1 MRRVAAVRIVQNWRC
16 SRGMG
21 VADGACVTLLITGLP
36 SIHRVYWHALTRFGA
51 LGPGNCTCLWTHS
64 VVLNCTCTRFTRDQ
78 TLTELRLSLSSFLT
92 LFCGPLTWVP
102 RLIPE
107 TSSQSVTMGNEL
119 CFLFYFSTCPLAWS
133 VIEGFQTSTSHFHFW
148 FLFSKLVLYLT
159 VLLSHDFSTPY
170 AALRGPTSC
179 RTIQLD
185 VVQRLPPM
193 QNTPRFLRRR
203 LQPQP
208 YSRTSASTPVQLTWT
223 LFTPYRLSCLHRSPH
238 SYA

>member
-1 MRRVAAVRIVQNWRC
+1 MCDASSNCWVAIYPSGVLARSYQIWSFGSGKLHLPLDPLCGSELHMHTFYARPNVDQASPFAFFIPHPFC
-16 SRGMG
+16 S
-21 VADGACVTLLITGLP
+21 
-36 SIHRVYWHALTRFGA
+36 
-51 LGPGNCTCLWTHS
+51 
-64 VVLNCTCTRFTRDQ
+64 
-78 TLTELRLSLSSFLT
+78 
-92 LFCGPLTWVP
+92 PLTWVP

-107 TSSQSVTMGNEL
+107 TSSQSVTMGDEL
-119 CFLFYFSTCPLAWS
+119 CFLFYFSTCSLAWS
-133 VIEGFQTSTSHFHFW
+133 VIECFQTSTSYFYFW
-148 FLFSKLVLYLT
+148 FLFSKLVLSLT
-159 VLLSHDFSTPY
+159 VLLSHDFSTLY

-223 LFTPYRLSCLHRSPH
+223 PFTPYRLSCLHRSPH